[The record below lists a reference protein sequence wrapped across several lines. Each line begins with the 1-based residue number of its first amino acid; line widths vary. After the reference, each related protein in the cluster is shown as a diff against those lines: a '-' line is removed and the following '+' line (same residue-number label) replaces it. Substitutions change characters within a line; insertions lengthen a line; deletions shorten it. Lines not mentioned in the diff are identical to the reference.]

1 MGKTTGFRLVHGFV
15 LPQNMSH
22 DQREILQFKDV
33 AAKAAEEE
41 LVTLTAEEQVGCL
54 TWWDWEIDGTIREK

>member
-1 MGKTTGFRLVHGFV
+1 MASM
-15 LPQNMSH
+15 PQNMSH
-22 DQREILQFKDV
+22 DQREILQLTDV

-54 TWWDWEIDGTIREK
+54 TWWDWEVYAGCGIGES